1 MDSLR
6 RERRQAYCEVFR
18 CLVRSGVLD
27 PFPGMGYYGLSGR
40 YIERSTF
47 VLHVKLPPNHNC
59 VLFELRRL
67 ARLLPP
73 GGAAHVRYA
82 DSIVFRIHAANKFVN
97 DLRHVAGCLN
107 ASGIF
112 NVSRQIGL
120 QLPFRLTRFLLET
133 GNGKVGGIFSARI
146 FR

>member
-6 RERRQAYCEVFR
+6 RERRQAYRDVFR

-27 PFPGMGYYGLSGR
+27 PFPGMGYYGLPGR

-67 ARLLPP
+67 AGLLPS
-73 GGAAHVRYA
+73 GGATHAGYA
-82 DSIVFRIHAANKFVN
+82 DTIAFRIYAANKFVN
-97 DLRHVAGCLN
+97 DFGACCL
-107 ASGIF
+107 
-112 NVSRQIGL
+112 
-120 QLPFRLTRFLLET
+120 LPECEWDFQCE
-133 GNGKVGGIFSARI
+133 
-146 FR
+146 